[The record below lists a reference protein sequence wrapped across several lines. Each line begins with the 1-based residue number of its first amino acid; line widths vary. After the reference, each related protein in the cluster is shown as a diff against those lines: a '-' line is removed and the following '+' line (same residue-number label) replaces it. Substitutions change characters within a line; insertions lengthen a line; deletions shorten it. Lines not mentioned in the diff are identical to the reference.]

1 MYGELHGLQAQTLRQ
16 LECICYSEL
25 KSKECGLGL
34 QRERKQFT
42 GRWNEQ
48 MFGKERLL
56 AIQKQLDTEKNSNKL
71 TLLGSS

>member
-25 KSKECGLGL
+25 KSKEWGLGL

-42 GRWNEQ
+42 GRCNEQ